1 MKKTAVVL
9 AIAALTLSGC
19 KTLDAV
25 PGGLGNLVGTKEVD
39 QAQVQAVY
47 NKAQEAYLS
56 AQSSMQIVAT
66 ESLSDFDPERIKDA
80 NKVWSDLQEEF
91 AELQG
96 KPERAI
102 EKASLF
108 SSNTVAD
115 EIMEQSQQI
124 TTLVSAAQASKNAI
138 VAVLEPVRAHFAV
151 LDKIDAKKNFEK
163 QYAQLVSRH
172 EELKE
177 MLIEGEQSKVEGYLP
192 DLNNRLHK
200 LEQDAVEKFYLGEVL
215 ADLKALANSDKSDVL
230 PSVFVDAKNAAELA
244 QAFARNNVRQYQ
256 DIEAK
261 TLLAQLQVKRI
272 NSLFSEHMSRK
283 EALKDDAVEVQLLSL
298 EKQIYQLTQKAG
310 LGDLRHLSF
319 TEQLEQLNKTIN

>member
-1 MKKTAVVL
+1 MKKTAVVI

-215 ADLKALANSDKSDVL
+215 ADLKVLANSDKSDVL

-272 NSLFSEHMSRK
+272 NSLFSEHISRK
-283 EALKDDAVEVQLLSL
+283 EALKDDTVEVQLLGL

-319 TEQLEQLNKTIN
+319 TEQLAELNKAN

>member
-25 PGGLGNLVGTKEVD
+25 PGGLGDLVGTKEVD

-47 NKAQEAYLS
+47 NKTQEAYLS

-80 NKVWSDLQEEF
+80 NKVWNDLQEEF

-96 KPERAI
+96 KPERAL

-138 VAVLEPVRAHFAV
+138 IAVLEPVRAHFAV
-151 LDKIDAKKNFEK
+151 LDKVDANKNFEK

-177 MLIEGEQSKVEGYLP
+177 MLIDGEQSKVEGYLP

-215 ADLKALANSDKSDVL
+215 ADLKVLANSDKSDVL
-230 PSVFVDAKNAAELA
+230 PSVFVDAKNATELA

-272 NSLFSEHMSRK
+272 NSLFSEHISRK
-283 EALKDDAVEVQLLSL
+283 EALKDDAVEAQLLSL
-298 EKQIYQLTQKAG
+298 EKQIFQLTQKAG

-319 TEQLEQLNKTIN
+319 TEQLAELNKAN

>member
-1 MKKTAVVL
+1 MKKSEIL
-9 AIAALTLSGC
+9 APVGNMKMCLAAIHGGA
-19 KTLDAV
+19 DAIYV
-25 PGGLGNLVGTKEVD
+25 GMPG
-39 QAQVQAVY
+39 
-47 NKAQEAYLS
+47 
-56 AQSSMQIVAT
+56 
-66 ESLSDFDPERIKDA
+66 F
-80 NKVWSDLQEEF
+80 
-91 AELQG
+91 
-96 KPERAI
+96 
-102 EKASLF
+102 
-108 SSNTVAD
+108 
-115 EIMEQSQQI
+115 
-124 TTLVSAAQASKNAI
+124 NARGRTHDHSI
-138 VAVLEPVRAHFAV
+138 
-151 LDKIDAKKNFEK
+151 
-163 QYAQLVSRH
+163 

-215 ADLKALANSDKSDVL
+215 ADLKVLANSDKSDVL

-272 NSLFSEHMSRK
+272 NSLFSEHISRK
-283 EALKDDAVEVQLLSL
+283 EALKDDTVEVQLLGL

-319 TEQLEQLNKTIN
+319 TEQLAELNKAN